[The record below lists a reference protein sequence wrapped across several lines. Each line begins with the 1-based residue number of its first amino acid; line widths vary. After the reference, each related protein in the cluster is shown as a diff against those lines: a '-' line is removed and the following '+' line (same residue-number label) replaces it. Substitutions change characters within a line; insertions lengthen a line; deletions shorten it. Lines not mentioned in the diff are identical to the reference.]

1 MAGGRHD
8 EPSMEE
14 LLGSIQRII
23 AESQIAPPGAPD
35 MKPAAAPVFVLI
47 DDELDDFELPA
58 MFRKE
63 KESAS
68 ARDVGFVERLTQA
81 LRAEP
86 TSVPDAFAPLPAF
99 AQVAPDR
106 TSIGTSTKVSDTAH
120 GEGAENALSAWTAS
134 ESDSGFEFGPLADA
148 APVST
153 AGSGET
159 RRVMAPCKD
168 TLIARMGQPA
178 DTPSLQVK
186 PQKSSA
192 HMSEAED
199 VY

>member
-35 MKPAAAPVFVLI
+35 MKPAAAPVLALI

-63 KESAS
+63 KENAS

-86 TSVPDAFAPLPAF
+86 TSAPDAFAPLPAF
-99 AQVAPDR
+99 AQVLPDG
-106 TSIGTSTKVSDTAH
+106 TSIGTSTKVSDTA
-120 GEGAENALSAWTAS
+120 EGAQNALSAWTAS
-134 ESDSGFEFGPLADA
+134 ESDRASVMEPLVGAE
-148 APVST
+148 PVLT

-159 RRVMAPCKD
+159 RRVMVPCKD

-186 PQKSSA
+186 PKRASA
-192 HMSEAED
+192 HISEAED
-199 VY
+199 FY

>member
-1 MAGGRHD
+1 
-8 EPSMEE
+8 MEE

-35 MKPAAAPVFVLI
+35 MKPAAAPMLALI
-47 DDELDDFELPA
+47 DGELDDFELPA

-63 KESAS
+63 KENAS

-99 AQVAPDR
+99 AQVAPDG

-134 ESDSGFEFGPLADA
+134 ESDRGSVLE
-148 APVST
+148 PVAEAEHVLP
-153 AGSGET
+153 AGSREMQ
-159 RRVMAPCKD
+159 RVMAPCKD
-168 TLIARMGQPA
+168 TLIARMGQPV
-178 DTPSLQVK
+178 DSHSLQVK
-186 PQKSSA
+186 PRRSSA

-199 VY
+199 FY